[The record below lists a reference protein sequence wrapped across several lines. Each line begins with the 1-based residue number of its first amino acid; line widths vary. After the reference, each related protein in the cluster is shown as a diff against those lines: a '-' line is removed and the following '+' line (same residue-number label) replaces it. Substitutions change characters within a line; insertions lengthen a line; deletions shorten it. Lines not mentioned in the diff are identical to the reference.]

1 MAALN
6 ARDTDSLLRREQFA
20 VSLRRQKK
28 NEIIKQKR
36 SLLMMK
42 KANQKM
48 QVEVVADHEE
58 ASEESE
64 LTTFE
69 TMQDLY

>member
-1 MAALN
+1 
-6 ARDTDSLLRREQFA
+6 
-20 VSLRRQKK
+20 
-28 NEIIKQKR
+28 
-36 SLLMMK
+36 MMK

-69 TMQDLY
+69 TMQELYQGLLKSRRDPEFGPIDYICEILRRLQNLPGN